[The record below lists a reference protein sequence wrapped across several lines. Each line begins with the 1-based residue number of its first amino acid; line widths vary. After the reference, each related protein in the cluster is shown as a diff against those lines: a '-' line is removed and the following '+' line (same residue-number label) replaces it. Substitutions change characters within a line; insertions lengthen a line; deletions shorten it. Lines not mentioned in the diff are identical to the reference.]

1 MNVVIYDKKS
11 LRIIARPIITSLEDF
26 KINPNLFYP
35 DWDAEKHIWTELE
48 YQNPVLDNRNL
59 REATKEELYRAEKY
73 TLAENELLENGKL
86 RESTKEELYK
96 AGKYT
101 LAENEIADNEK
112 IKTVEL
118 SEFEYIENN
127 EIKYKKEEKIGK
139 LKQEL
144 YELRIEREKKPF
156 EFEVKGTKYLQGNRT
171 IDQSNITKI
180 LFSLVLRFILG
191 LMGKISKGQKLDFAQ
206 VMTDLMATEYS
217 NWKFYTENGT
227 EKYVNVSVQKFI
239 EMSEIMRKHTTA
251 SMVAE
256 TTLSQSLLNKS
267 IEELK
272 KFNAEAEYN
281 KLFESEIKQG

>member
-11 LRIIARPIITSLEDF
+11 LEIIARPVITNLENF
-26 KINPNLFYP
+26 EKNPNLFFP
-35 DWDAEKHIWTELE
+35 DFNKENHIFSEIE
-48 YQNPVLDNRNL
+48 YQNPVL
-59 REATKEELYRAEKY
+59 EK
-73 TLAENELLENGKL
+73 GKL

-96 AGKYT
+96 DGKYI
-101 LAENEIADNEK
+101 LADNELVENNQ

-118 SEFEYIENN
+118 SEFEYIEDNQV
-127 EIKYKKEEKIGK
+127 KYKKEEKIEK

-156 EFEVKGTKYLQGNRT
+156 EFEVEGTKYLQGNRT

-180 LFSLVLRFILG
+180 LFSLVLSFILG
-191 LMGKISKGQKLDFAQ
+191 LMGKIAKGQKPDFTQ

-217 NWKFYTENGT
+217 NWKFYTEDGS

-256 TTLSQSLLNKS
+256 TTLSHSLLNKS

-272 KFNAEAEYN
+272 TFNAEVEYN
-281 KLFESEIKQG
+281 KLFESKIKQG

>member
-1 MNVVIYDKKS
+1 MNIVVYDKKS
-11 LRIIARPIITSLEDF
+11 LRIIARPVITNLEDF

-35 DWDAEKHIWTELE
+35 DWNAEKHIWSELE
-48 YQNPVLDNRNL
+48 YENPVLDN
-59 REATKEELYRAEKY
+59 E
-73 TLAENELLENGKL
+73 KL

-101 LAENEIADNEK
+101 LAENELLENGK

-127 EIKYKKEEKIGK
+127 QINYKKEERVEK
-139 LKQEL
+139 LKEEL
-144 YELRIEREKKPF
+144 YQLRLEREKKPF
-156 EFEVKGTKYLQGNRT
+156 EFEVKGTKYLQHNRI

-180 LFSLVLRFILG
+180 LFSLVLGFILK
-191 LMGKISKGQKLDFAQ
+191 LMGKIAKGQKLDFSQ

-217 NWKFYTENGT
+217 NWKFYTEDGS

-239 EMSEIMRKHTTA
+239 EMSEIMRKHTTT

-256 TTLSQSLLNKS
+256 TTLSHSLENKTV
-267 IEELK
+267 EELK

>member
-11 LRIIARPIITSLEDF
+11 LEIIARPIITNLEEF
-26 KINPNLFYP
+26 KSSPDLFYP
-35 DWDAEKHIWTELE
+35 NWDSENHIWSELE
-48 YQNPVLDNRNL
+48 YQNPVLDNGN
-59 REATKEELYRAEKY
+59 
-73 TLAENELLENGKL
+73 L

-101 LAENEIADNEK
+101 LAENELLENGK

-127 EIKYKKEEKIGK
+127 QIKYRKEEKVEK

-144 YELRIEREKKPF
+144 YELRIERERKPF
-156 EFEVKGTKYLQGNRT
+156 EFEVKGTKYLQHNRT

-217 NWKFYTENGT
+217 NWKFYTEDGS
-227 EKYVNVSVQKFI
+227 EKYMNVNVQKFI

-256 TTLSQSLLNKS
+256 TTLSHSLENKTV
-267 IEELK
+267 EELK
-272 KFNAEAEYN
+272 TFDAESEYN

>member
-1 MNVVIYDKKS
+1 MNIVIYDKKS
-11 LRIIARPIITSLEDF
+11 LEIIARPIITNFEEF
-26 KINPNLFYP
+26 KSSPNLFYP
-35 DWDAEKHIWTELE
+35 NWDSEKHIWSELG
-48 YQNPVLDNRNL
+48 YRNPVLENENL
-59 REATKEELYRAEKY
+59 REA
-73 TLAENELLENGKL
+73 
-86 RESTKEELYK
+86 TKEELYK

-101 LAENEIADNEK
+101 LAENELLENGK

-118 SEFEYIENN
+118 SEFEYIVNN
-127 EIKYKKEEKIGK
+127 QINYKKEERVEK
-139 LKQEL
+139 LKEEL
-144 YELRIEREKKPF
+144 YQLRLEREKKPF
-156 EFEVKGTKYLQGNRT
+156 EFEVKGTKYLQYNRT

-206 VMTDLMATEYS
+206 VMTDLMVTEYS
-217 NWKFYTENGT
+217 NWKFYTEDGS

-251 SMVAE
+251 SMVVE
-256 TTLSQSLLNKS
+256 TTLSHSLENKTV
-267 IEELK
+267 EELK

>member
-1 MNVVIYDKKS
+1 MNIVVYDKKS
-11 LRIIARPIITSLEDF
+11 LGIIARPIITSLEDF

-35 DWDAEKHIWTELE
+35 DWDSEKHIWSELE
-48 YQNPVLDNRNL
+48 YQNPVLDNGDL
-59 REATKEELYRAEKY
+59 REATKEELH
-73 TLAENELLENGKL
+73 
-86 RESTKEELYK
+86 K

-101 LAENEIADNEK
+101 LAENELIENGK
-112 IKTVEL
+112 IKTAEL
-118 SEFEYIENN
+118 SEYEYIENN
-127 EIKYKKEEKIGK
+127 QIKYKKEERIEK
-139 LKQEL
+139 LKEEL
-144 YELRIEREKKPF
+144 YQLRLEREKKPF
-156 EFEVKGTKYLQGNRT
+156 EFEVKGTKYLQHNRT

-206 VMTDLMATEYS
+206 VMTDLMSTEYS
-217 NWKFYTENGT
+217 NWKFYTEDGS

-256 TTLSQSLLNKS
+256 TTLSHSLENKTV
-267 IEELK
+267 EELK
-272 KFNAEAEYN
+272 KFNAETEYN

>member
-1 MNVVIYDKKS
+1 MNVVIYNKKS
-11 LRIIARPIITSLEDF
+11 LEIIARPIITSLEDF

-35 DWDAEKHIWTELE
+35 DWDAEKYIWNELE
-48 YQNPVLDNRNL
+48 YENPVFDNGNL
-59 REATKEELYRAEKY
+59 REA
-73 TLAENELLENGKL
+73 
-86 RESTKEELYK
+86 TKEELYK

-101 LAENEIADNEK
+101 LSENELIENGK

-118 SEFEYIENN
+118 SEFEYIEDNQ
-127 EIKYKKEEKIGK
+127 IKYRKEEKVEK

-156 EFEVKGTKYLQGNRT
+156 EFEVEGKKYLQNNRS

-217 NWKFYTENGT
+217 NWKFYTEDGS

-251 SMVAE
+251 SMVVE
-256 TTLSQSLLNKS
+256 TTLSHSLESKTV
-267 IEELK
+267 EELK
-272 KFNAEAEYN
+272 KFNTETEYN

>member
-1 MNVVIYDKKS
+1 MNIVIYDKKS
-11 LRIIARPIITSLEDF
+11 LKVIAKPVITNLEDF
-26 KINPNLFYP
+26 EKEPNLFFP
-35 DWDAEKHIWTELE
+35 DFNKENHIFSEIE
-48 YQNPVLDNRNL
+48 YQNPVL
-59 REATKEELYRAEKY
+59 EK
-73 TLAENELLENGKL
+73 GKL

-101 LAENEIADNEK
+101 LAENELIENGK

-118 SEFEYIENN
+118 SEFEYIEDNQ
-127 EIKYKKEEKIGK
+127 IKYKKEEKIEK

-144 YELRIEREKKPF
+144 YELRIKREKKPF
-156 EFEVKGTKYLQGNRT
+156 EFEVKGIKYLQHNRT

-191 LMGKISKGQKLDFAQ
+191 LMGKIAKGAKLDFTQ
-206 VMTDLMATEYS
+206 VMADLMNVEYS
-217 NWKFYTENGT
+217 NWKFYTEDGS

-239 EMSEIMRKHTTA
+239 EMSEIMRKHTTT

-256 TTLSQSLLNKS
+256 TTLSHSLENKTV
-267 IEELK
+267 EELK
-272 KFNAEAEYN
+272 TFDAEAEYN

>member
-1 MNVVIYDKKS
+1 MIVIHIYLIATMECIAHPVTTGIDK
-11 LRIIARPIITSLEDF
+11 F
-26 KINPNLFYP
+26 KENPNLFYP
-35 DWDAEKHIWTELE
+35 DWNSENHIWSETE
-48 YQNPVLDNRNL
+48 YQNPVFENGNL
-59 REATKEELYRAEKY
+59 REA
-73 TLAENELLENGKL
+73 
-86 RESTKEELYK
+86 TKEELYK

-101 LAENEIADNEK
+101 LAENELIENGK

-127 EIKYKKEEKIGK
+127 QIKYRKEEKIGK

-180 LFSLVLRFILG
+180 LFSLVLSFILG
-191 LMGKISKGQKLDFAQ
+191 LMGKISKGQKLDFSQ

-217 NWKFYTENGT
+217 NWKFYTEDGS

-256 TTLSQSLLNKS
+256 TTLSHSLENKTV
-267 IEELK
+267 EELK
-272 KFNAEAEYN
+272 TFDAESEYN
-281 KLFESEIKQG
+281 KLFDSEIKQG

>member
-1 MNVVIYDKKS
+1 MIINIYDKET
-11 LRIIARPIITSLEDF
+11 LGIIAKPVITNLEDF
-26 KINPNLFYP
+26 EKEPNLFFP
-35 DWDAEKHIWTELE
+35 DFNKENHIFSEIE
-48 YQNPVLDNRNL
+48 YQNPVLENGNL
-59 REATKEELYRAEKY
+59 REATKEELHKEGKY
-73 TLAENELLENGKL
+73 TLAENELIENG
-86 RESTKEELYK
+86 
-96 AGKYT
+96 
-101 LAENEIADNEK
+101 K

-127 EIKYKKEEKIGK
+127 QIKYRKEEKIEK

-180 LFSLVLRFILG
+180 LFSLVLSFILG
-191 LMGKISKGQKLDFAQ
+191 LMGKIAKGQKPDFTQ

-256 TTLSQSLLNKS
+256 TTLSHSLLNKS

-272 KFNAEAEYN
+272 TFNAEAEYN

>member
-11 LRIIARPIITSLEDF
+11 LEIIARPTITNLEEF
-26 KINPNLFYP
+26 KNNPAIFYP
-35 DWDAEKHIWTELE
+35 DWNEENHIWNETE
-48 YQNPVLDNRNL
+48 YQNPVLENGDL
-59 REATKEELYRAEKY
+59 REATKEELYKAGKCN
-73 TLAENELLENGKL
+73 LDENELIEDG
-86 RESTKEELYK
+86 
-96 AGKYT
+96 
-101 LAENEIADNEK
+101 K

-127 EIKYKKEEKIGK
+127 EIKYKKEGKIEK

-156 EFEVKGTKYLQGNRT
+156 EFEVEGTKYLQGNRT

-180 LFSLVLRFILG
+180 LFSLVLGFILK
-191 LMGKISKGQKLDFAQ
+191 LMGKIAKGQKLDFSQ

-217 NWKFYTENGT
+217 NWKFYTEDGS

-256 TTLSQSLLNKS
+256 TTLSHSLLNKS

-272 KFNAEAEYN
+272 TFDAESEYN
-281 KLFESEIKQG
+281 KLFDSEIKQG

>member
-1 MNVVIYDKKS
+1 MIINIYDKNT
-11 LRIIARPIITSLEDF
+11 LEIIGRPVISSLENF
-26 KINPNLFYP
+26 EKNPNLFFP
-35 DWDAEKHIWTELE
+35 DFNKENHIFSEIE
-48 YQNPVLDNRNL
+48 YQNPVL
-59 REATKEELYRAEKY
+59 
-73 TLAENELLENGKL
+73 ENGNL

-101 LAENEIADNEK
+101 LAENELIENGK

-118 SEFEYIENN
+118 SEFEYIEDNQV
-127 EIKYKKEEKIGK
+127 KYKKEEKIEK

-156 EFEVKGTKYLQGNRT
+156 EFEVKGTKYLQHNRT

-180 LFSLVLRFILG
+180 LFSLVLKFILG
-191 LMGKISKGQKLDFAQ
+191 LMGKIAKGAKLDFTQ
-206 VMTDLMATEYS
+206 VMGDLMNTEYS
-217 NWKFYTENGT
+217 NWKFYTEDGS

-239 EMSEIMRKHTTA
+239 EMSEIMRKHTTT

-256 TTLSQSLLNKS
+256 TTLSHSLESKT

-272 KFNAEAEYN
+272 TFNSETEYN
-281 KLFESEIKQG
+281 KLFESEIKQS

>member
-11 LRIIARPIITSLEDF
+11 LEIIARPTITNLEDF

-35 DWDAEKHIWTELE
+35 DWDSEKHIWSEPE
-48 YQNPVLDNRNL
+48 YQNPVLDNGNL
-59 REATKEELYRAEKY
+59 REA
-73 TLAENELLENGKL
+73 
-86 RESTKEELYK
+86 TKEELYK

-101 LAENEIADNEK
+101 LAENELIENGK
-112 IKTVEL
+112 IKVVQL
-118 SEFEYIENN
+118 SEYEYIEDNQ
-127 EIKYKKEEKIGK
+127 IKYRKEEKVEK

-156 EFEVKGTKYLQGNRT
+156 EFEVKGTKYLQHNRT

-180 LFSLVLRFILG
+180 LFSLVLGFILK
-191 LMGKISKGQKLDFAQ
+191 LMGKIAKGQKLDFSQ

-217 NWKFYTENGT
+217 NWKFYTEDGS

-239 EMSEIMRKHTTA
+239 EMSEIMKKHTTA

-256 TTLSQSLLNKS
+256 TTLSHSLENKTV
-267 IEELK
+267 EELK
-272 KFNAEAEYN
+272 TFDAESEYN

>member
-11 LRIIARPIITSLEDF
+11 LEIIARPTITNLEEF
-26 KINPNLFYP
+26 KNNPAIFYP
-35 DWDAEKHIWTELE
+35 DWNAEKHIWNETE
-48 YQNPVLDNRNL
+48 YQNPVLENGDL
-59 REATKEELYRAEKY
+59 REATKEELH
-73 TLAENELLENGKL
+73 
-86 RESTKEELYK
+86 K

-101 LAENEIADNEK
+101 LAENELIENEK

-127 EIKYKKEEKIGK
+127 QIKYRKEEKIEK
-139 LKQEL
+139 LKQDL

-156 EFEVKGTKYLQGNRT
+156 AFEVNGERYLQHNRT

-180 LFSLVLRFILG
+180 LFSLVLSFILG
-191 LMGKISKGQKLDFAQ
+191 LMGKIAKGQKPDFSQ
-206 VMTDLMATEYS
+206 VMTDLMSTEYS
-217 NWKFYTENGT
+217 NWKFYTEDGS

-256 TTLSQSLLNKS
+256 TALSHSLENKTA
-267 IEELK
+267 EELK

-281 KLFESEIKQG
+281 KLFENEIKQG

>member
-11 LRIIARPIITSLEDF
+11 LEIIARPTITNLEEF
-26 KINPNLFYP
+26 KNNPAIFYP
-35 DWDAEKHIWTELE
+35 DWNEENHIWNELE
-48 YQNPVLDNRNL
+48 YQNPILENGNL
-59 REATKEELYRAEKY
+59 REATKEELY
-73 TLAENELLENGKL
+73 
-86 RESTKEELYK
+86 K
-96 AGKYT
+96 AGKYN
-101 LAENEIADNEK
+101 LDENELIEDGK

-127 EIKYKKEEKIGK
+127 QIKYRKEEKIGK

-156 EFEVKGTKYLQGNRT
+156 EFEVEGTKYLQGNRT

-206 VMTDLMATEYS
+206 VMTDLMSTEYS
-217 NWKFYTENGT
+217 NWKFYTEDGS

-256 TTLSQSLLNKS
+256 TTLSQRLLNKS

-281 KLFESEIKQG
+281 KLFESEIKQD

>member
-1 MNVVIYDKKS
+1 MNVVVYDKKS
-11 LRIIARPIITSLEDF
+11 LEIIARPVITNLEDF
-26 KINPNLFYP
+26 EKDPNLFYP
-35 DWDAEKHIWTELE
+35 DWDNVKHIWNEIE
-48 YQNPVLDNRNL
+48 YQNPVL
-59 REATKEELYRAEKY
+59 
-73 TLAENELLENGKL
+73 ENGNL

-96 AGKYT
+96 AGKYN
-101 LAENEIADNEK
+101 LDENELIENGK

-127 EIKYKKEEKIGK
+127 EIKYRKEEKIEK

-206 VMTDLMATEYS
+206 VMTDLMSTEYS
-217 NWKFYTENGT
+217 NWKFYIENGT

-251 SMVAE
+251 SMVVE
-256 TTLSQSLLNKS
+256 TALSHSLENKTV
-267 IEELK
+267 EELK

-281 KLFESEIKQG
+281 KLFDSEIKQS

>member
-11 LRIIARPIITSLEDF
+11 LEIIARPTITNLEEF
-26 KINPNLFYP
+26 KNNPAIFYP
-35 DWDAEKHIWTELE
+35 DWDEENHIWNETE
-48 YQNPVLDNRNL
+48 YQNPVLENGDL
-59 REATKEELYRAEKY
+59 REATKEELYKAGKCN
-73 TLAENELLENGKL
+73 LDENELIEDG
-86 RESTKEELYK
+86 
-96 AGKYT
+96 
-101 LAENEIADNEK
+101 K

-127 EIKYKKEEKIGK
+127 QIKYRKEEKIGK

-180 LFSLVLRFILG
+180 LFSLVLSFILG
-191 LMGKISKGQKLDFAQ
+191 LMGKISKGQKLDFSQ

-217 NWKFYTENGT
+217 NWKFYTEDGS

-256 TTLSQSLLNKS
+256 TTLSHSLENKTV
-267 IEELK
+267 EELK
-272 KFNAEAEYN
+272 TFDAESEYN